1 MTGPPKSGREDD
13 PRSEGYRLCAG
24 ITLFN
29 RDGQVWVGQRTAFS
43 RPAWQMPQG
52 GIDAG
57 ETPRQAALR
66 ELGEEI
72 GLATAEVLAEAPGWL
87 RYDFPSGIN
96 RGRHRGQAQRW
107 FALLHRGGD
116 DAFDLQAHHPP
127 EFSAWRWVALE
138 AAVALVVPFKRP
150 VYRAVAAAF
159 GHLPEQIRAGTFSTP
174 LPVDE

>member
-1 MTGPPKSGREDD
+1 MTDGAED
-13 PRSEGYRLCAG
+13 PQAAGYRPCAG
-24 ITLFN
+24 IALFN
-29 RDGQVWVGQRTAFS
+29 LDGLVWVGQRAAFS

-52 GIDAG
+52 GIDRG

-72 GLATAEVLAEAPGWL
+72 GLTHAEVLAEAPEWYS
-87 RYDFPSGIN
+87 YDFPSGLG

-116 DAFDLQAHHPP
+116 DAFDLAAHHPA
-127 EFSAWRWVALE
+127 EFSTWRWVTLE

-150 VYRAVAAAF
+150 VYQAVAAAF
-159 GHLPEQIRAGTFSTP
+159 GHLPDAIRAGAFRSP
-174 LPVDE
+174 LPADE